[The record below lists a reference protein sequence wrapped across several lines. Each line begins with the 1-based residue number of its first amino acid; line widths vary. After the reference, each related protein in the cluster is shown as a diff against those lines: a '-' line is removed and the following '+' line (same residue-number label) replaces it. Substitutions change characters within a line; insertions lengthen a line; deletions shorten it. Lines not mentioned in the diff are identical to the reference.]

1 MSLTCAILAPYKA
14 QEPLKI
20 IVFSIGFCM
29 FFRCRPSMSILRQS
43 APTLLQFGA
52 NFGRL
57 CHQLVPTS
65 AKVGPKL
72 PQVGPK
78 FAQVA
83 DFWVQNEPWDAQVAD
98 LGGQN
103 GPWDQVNRCEAAP
116 GRHQGGT
123 KEAPGRHQGGTK
135 EAPGRHQGGTK
146 EAPGSELCIDMGPRA
161 PFKSNKVLEHIT
173 VNQSALI

>member
-1 MSLTCAILAPYKA
+1 MSLTCAIHAPYKA
-14 QEPLKI
+14 QELLKI
-20 IVFSIGFCM
+20 IVFHWFLYV
-29 FFRCRPSMSILRQS
+29 FQMSALNAILRQS

-83 DFWVQNEPWDAQVAD
+83 DFGIPNGHWEAQVAD
-98 LGGQN
+98 LEVQN
-103 GPWDQVNRCEAAP
+103 GPWDQVKGCEDAP
-116 GRHQGGT
+116 GMHRGCTRDAPGMHQGGICT
-123 KEAPGRHQGGTK
+123 STWALGHRTIKESRIYK
-135 EAPGRHQGGTK
+135 
-146 EAPGSELCIDMGPRA
+146 I
-161 PFKSNKVLEHIT
+161 
-173 VNQSALI
+173 

>member
-1 MSLTCAILAPYKA
+1 MSLTCAIHAPYKA
-14 QEPLKI
+14 QELLKI
-20 IVFSIGFCM
+20 VVFLWFLYV
-29 FFRCRPSMSILRQS
+29 FQMSALNASLRQS

-83 DFWVQNEPWDAQVAD
+83 DFWVQNEPWDAQFAD

-116 GRHQGGT
+116 RRHQGGT
-123 KEAPGRHQGGTK
+123 KEPPRSHQGATK
-135 EAPGRHQGGTK
+135 DAPRPQIAQSDATMATK
-146 EAPGSELCIDMGPRA
+146 
-161 PFKSNKVLEHIT
+161 
-173 VNQSALI
+173 

>member
-1 MSLTCAILAPYKA
+1 
-14 QEPLKI
+14 
-20 IVFSIGFCM
+20 
-29 FFRCRPSMSILRQS
+29 MSILRQS

-103 GPWDQVNRCEAAP
+103 GPWDQVKGCEEAPKGTKDAP
-116 GRHQGGT
+116 GMHQGATWQWKRVLGHRII
-123 KEAPGRHQGGTK
+123 KEYRIYK
-135 EAPGRHQGGTK
+135 
-146 EAPGSELCIDMGPRA
+146 I
-161 PFKSNKVLEHIT
+161 
-173 VNQSALI
+173 

>member
-1 MSLTCAILAPYKA
+1 MSLTCAIHAPYKA
-14 QEPLKI
+14 QELLKI
-20 IVFSIGFCM
+20 IVFHWFLYVFQLSALHA
-29 FFRCRPSMSILRQS
+29 ILKPS

-103 GPWDQVNRCEAAP
+103 GPWDQVEGCEAAP
-116 GRHQGGT
+116 RRHRGGT
-123 KEAPGRHQGGTK
+123 KEAPRMHRDPK
-135 EAPGRHQGGTK
+135 LH
-146 EAPGSELCIDMGPRA
+146 
-161 PFKSNKVLEHIT
+161 KVT
-173 VNQSALI
+173 PQWPQSQPKVTLK

>member
-1 MSLTCAILAPYKA
+1 
-14 QEPLKI
+14 
-20 IVFSIGFCM
+20 
-29 FFRCRPSMSILRQS
+29 MSILRQS

-103 GPWDQVNRCEAAP
+103 GPWDQVEGCEAAP
-116 GRHQGGT
+116 RRHRGGT
-123 KEAPGRHQGGTK
+123 KEAPRMHRDPK
-135 EAPGRHQGGTK
+135 LH
-146 EAPGSELCIDMGPRA
+146 
-161 PFKSNKVLEHIT
+161 KVT
-173 VNQSALI
+173 PQWPQSKPKVTPK

>member
-1 MSLTCAILAPYKA
+1 MSLTCAIHAPYKA
-14 QEPLKI
+14 QELLKI
-20 IVFSIGFCM
+20 NVFHWFLSVFQ
-29 FFRCRPSMSILRQS
+29 MSALNASLRQS

-83 DFWVQNEPWDAQVAD
+83 DFWVQNEPWDAQIAV

-103 GPWDQVNRCEAAP
+103 GPWDEVKGCEDAP
-116 GRHQGGT
+116 GMHQGCT
-123 KEAPGRHQGGTK
+123 EDAPGMHQGCTETPKCTK
-135 EAPGRHQGGTK
+135 
-146 EAPGSELCIDMGPRA
+146 
-161 PFKSNKVLEHIT
+161 
-173 VNQSALI
+173 

>member
-1 MSLTCAILAPYKA
+1 MSLTCAIHAPYKA
-14 QEPLKI
+14 QALLKI
-20 IVFSIGFCM
+20 IVFHWFLYV
-29 FFRCRPSMSILRQS
+29 FQMSALNASLSQS

-83 DFWVQNEPWDAQVAD
+83 DFGVQNEPWDAQVAD

-103 GPWDQVNRCEAAP
+103 GPWDQVKGCEDAP
-116 GRHQGGT
+116 GMHQGGT
-123 KEAPGRHQGGTK
+123 KEAPGRHQGSTR
-135 EAPGRHQGGTK
+135 EHPTNRPMP
-146 EAPGSELCIDMGPRA
+146 PGS
-161 PFKSNKVLEHIT
+161 S
-173 VNQSALI
+173 